1 MEGPGGDHGARE
13 NHFVDTAEALNATTH
28 RDEVLLHLK
37 MTRDAC
43 SYAYDKLNRSN
54 SRWQQLIM
62 VVATTGAFSTAVLA
76 LADKTGWPFELVPI
90 LVQTVAGAMAAWIRF
105 YDFPRRMEELI
116 NVKHQT
122 SDILES
128 VRQSAAITDEIW
140 AKYTSAITDV
150 EDVMSPMLYDKA
162 HKDSTKTLQRG
173 LIREARVRE
182 LTTLSDEQLV
192 RKGARPFKDSDEDS
206 PLFSSM
212 ASAGTL
218 SPARLGRRV
227 SDPRPS
233 FLSPVPKRARAH
245 RSASRPIP
253 KQAGGKRSPS
263 PRRESDGTNSS
274 TSSNAPLSAPAGVV
288 SSSDELDA
296 VVPVVTS
303 VSKV

>member
-1 MEGPGGDHGARE
+1 MEEPGRDHGARE
-13 NHFVDTAEALNATTH
+13 NSFVDTAEALNATNH

-43 SYAYDKLNRSN
+43 SYAYDKLNKAN
-54 SRWQQLIM
+54 SHWQQMIM

-90 LVQTVAGAMAAWIRF
+90 LVQTVAGAMAAWVRF

-128 VRQSAAITDEIW
+128 VRQSATITEELW
-140 AKYTSAITDV
+140 AKYTSAITEV
-150 EDVMSPMLYDKA
+150 EDVMTPSLYDKA
-162 HKDSTKTLQRG
+162 HKNSTKTLQRA

-182 LTTLSDEQLV
+182 LTTLSDEQLA

-212 ASAGTL
+212 VSAGAL

-227 SDPRPS
+227 SDQRPS
-233 FLSPVPKRARAH
+233 FLSPVPRRARTF
-245 RSASRPIP
+245 RSASKPTS
-253 KQAGGKRSPS
+253 KQAGGKRRPSPS
-263 PRRESDGTNSS
+263 RESDGIDSS
-274 TSSNAPLSAPAGVV
+274 TSSNAPLSAPAEVV
-288 SSSDELDA
+288 SSSDESGA

-303 VSKV
+303 V